1 MKKNLKKLRLNRE
14 TLVLLES
21 TVVAGPRGGAVAA
34 VVTSCTYPCDCQ
46 TGCTDD
52 QPCIGTGTGT
62 VNLA

>member
-21 TVVAGPRGGAVAA
+21 TVVAGPRGAA
-34 VVTSCTYPCDCQ
+34 AAIVTSCTYPCDCQ

-52 QPCIGTGTGT
+52 QPCIGTGT
-62 VNLA
+62 VDLAQR

>member
-21 TVVAGPRGGAVAA
+21 TVVATPRGGDAA
-34 VVTSCTYPCDCQ
+34 KVTSCTYPCDCQ

-52 QPCIGTGTGT
+52 QPCLGT
-62 VNLA
+62 VGLA

>member
-21 TVVAGPRGGAVAA
+21 TVVAGPRGAVAA

-52 QPCIGTGTGT
+52 QPCMGTAT
-62 VNLA
+62 LA